1 MELLIAI
8 IYWLN
13 DSASDDWQVPI
24 GCDSCDNGGS

>member
-1 MELLIAI
+1 VELLLAI

-24 GCDSCDNGGS
+24 CSGCENGG